1 MPEFQAFPGTVV
13 EIRDARGPHTLVF
26 GADEEG
32 EALRTLAPG
41 VFAGGGG
48 APVMCTFG
56 QFVSVILEAL
66 ARLPLAGGPAA
77 GKFLGS
83 HRCTTIFLRRVMSVE
98 HRPGNRGQDE

>member
-1 MPEFQAFPGTVV
+1 MPEVQVFTDTVL
-13 EIRDARGPHTLVF
+13 EIRDALGPHPLVF

-48 APVMCTFG
+48 TPVMCSFG
-56 QFVSVILEAL
+56 QFTSVILEAL

-98 HRPGNRGQDE
+98 